1 MALRWLT
8 PFILVCVVDSTGH
21 RRGTAPLHSTPFSH
35 HEAAVGERAYNGKG
49 FGVKHVREKVVD
61 VSVCLPQASTA
72 KVSHKMDSSEYEMVR
87 NMTLLFFFEKL
98 LDKGGPRTLHDL
110 SCQFGA
116 KGFTKEMRQI
126 AGGSQSGLKK
136 FLTQYPSLFTVDGDH
151 VHVNAFN
158 STPSNASQGDSS
170 KRDYA
175 KEAVDYFVN
184 KLLQYGA
191 GTEVPIKSLL
201 GHRSQASPEV
211 RHISGQHV
219 KEFHDFLCRY
229 PEAFMVREDTVML
242 RQWEGREPQPFHELE
257 EVKLDPKIL
266 ERLYMFFAKAVQS
279 KGPQLVDQLFQAA
292 VSALPEDSYHHIFQT
307 SQDLSTVLKMRSDT
321 FHVQSNLV
329 TLVNPNVKIEYDC
342 EDYCNDKQNQANNN
356 TNSGNNL
363 NNNQLGTGSLVP
375 LVPLAPPPTTN
386 VQNQSL
392 KQRVNSL
399 VMRTLADNSEKDRN
413 IVTTSLSPST
423 ATTAPPAPTTQNV
436 EAYKTKVL
444 QSTRVILNLKES
456 LQVIDDIFSR
466 VKPGGPTVAV
476 SMDCEGIN
484 LGTRGQL
491 TSIQLGLMT
500 GQAFIF
506 DLVTCPSLVT
516 AGGLQRLLESED
528 VVKVIHDCRGDS
540 VNLFNQFGITLMN
553 VFDTQAGHAILQL
566 MTTGKPVYKVKNVS
580 LNNLCADYGA
590 PLNPLKDQL
599 KNVYRRDQRYWARRP
614 FTRDMMLYSAA
625 DVLSLVP
632 HVYTAMMS
640 RITPEYATLLA
651 ELCDEQVYTLI
662 RPAEVKQR
670 KKVRKLNCEISDLK
684 SRLAQAKLSKNIVLS
699 NREIRLLRY
708 LDLTEEEKEK
718 LRGSYKVA
726 RKLDKLEGRTQDRDS
741 KSDDDD
747 DDDDDNDDCYNGG
760 PESNEFNSL
769 ESNQNASGK
778 TTPSDHSLSGGIS
791 SPHGTTSQPTSLTE
805 SMQQVD
811 EVLSDGR
818 MDRLEKIERLEA
830 ILSAATSNTSLSP
843 IPPTI
848 SERCCNC
855 KCHERSYSSAN
866 ATSPP
871 HVVVGSIDTVSSRAS
886 SNSTGSLNEA
896 ACQTLSTGDIVITT
910 IYFTQEEKEKEKTLT
925 ASPKK

>member
-1 MALRWLT
+1 
-8 PFILVCVVDSTGH
+8 
-21 RRGTAPLHSTPFSH
+21 
-35 HEAAVGERAYNGKG
+35 
-49 FGVKHVREKVVD
+49 
-61 VSVCLPQASTA
+61 
-72 KVSHKMDSSEYEMVR
+72 MDSSEYELVR

-136 FLTQYPSLFTVDGDH
+136 FLSQYPSLFTVDGDH

-158 STPSNASQGDSS
+158 STPSDSVDGDRS

-229 PEAFMVREDTVML
+229 PEAFIVKEDTVML
-242 RQWEGREPQPFHELE
+242 KQWEGREPQPFHELE
-257 EVKLDPKIL
+257 EVKIDSKTLD
-266 ERLYMFFAKAVQS
+266 RLYEFFAKAIY
-279 KGPQLVDQLFQAA
+279 KNGPQLVEQLFQA
-292 VSALPEDSYHHIFQT
+292 SLTSLPEDLYHNIFHT
-307 SQDLSTVLKMRSDT
+307 AQDLSTVLKMRSDM

-329 TLVNPNVKIEYDC
+329 TLVNPNIKFEETN
-342 EDYCNDKQNQANNN
+342 EDQNQANNN
-356 TNSGNNL
+356 TNSGNNV
-363 NNNQLGTGSLVP
+363 NNNQLGTGGLVP
-375 LVPLAPPPTTN
+375 LVPLSPPPSSN

-392 KQRVNSL
+392 KQRVNNL
-399 VMRTLADNSEKDRN
+399 VLKTLADNSEKDRS
-413 IVTTSLSPST
+413 IVST
-423 ATTAPPAPTTQNV
+423 ALPSPVPTNSPATQTAQNV
-436 EAYKTKVL
+436 EAYKKKVHE
-444 QSTRVILNLKES
+444 STRVIVTVKES
-456 LQVIDDIFSR
+456 LQVIDDIFLR
-466 VKPGGPTVAV
+466 VKPGAPPVAV

-506 DLVTCPSLVT
+506 DLFTCPSLVDN
-516 AGGLQRLLESED
+516 GGLKRLLESED
-528 VVKVIHDCRGDS
+528 IVKVIHDCRGDS
-540 VNLFNQFGITLMN
+540 VNLFNQFGITLTN

-599 KNVYRRDQRYWARRP
+599 KNVYRRDQRYWAKRP

-632 HVYTAMMS
+632 HVYNAMIS
-640 RITPEYATLLA
+640 RITPEYAQLLA

-662 RPAEVKQR
+662 RPTEVKQR
-670 KKVRKLNCEISDLK
+670 KKVRKLNCEIADLK
-684 SRLAQAKLSKNIVLS
+684 SRLAQANSKNSKNIVLS

-708 LDLTEEEKEK
+708 LELTEEEKEK

-726 RKLDKLEGRTQDRDS
+726 RKLDKLDGRNQDRDS

-747 DDDDDNDDCYNGG
+747 DDDDDDDNDCYNGG
-760 PESNEFNSL
+760 PESNDFNSL
-769 ESNQNASGK
+769 DSNQNASGK
-778 TTPSDHSLSGGIS
+778 TTPSDQSLSGGVS
-791 SPHGTTSQPTSLTE
+791 SPPALTSQPPSLTE
-805 SMQQVD
+805 TMQQVN
-811 EVLSDGR
+811 EIISDGQI
-818 MDRLEKIERLEA
+818 DRLLKIERLEA
-830 ILSAATSNTSLSP
+830 VLSAATPDTSFPNS
-843 IPPTI
+843 
-848 SERCCNC
+848 SSASDKCCSC
-855 KCHERSYSSAN
+855 KCHERVQSRASGNSISPARSFGSSHDM
-866 ATSPP
+866 TS
-871 HVVVGSIDTVSSRAS
+871 VRAS
-886 SNSTGSLNEA
+886 SNNIGNTVDA
-896 ACQTLSTGDIVITT
+896 ACQTQCTGDIVMTNV
-910 IYFTQEEKEKEKTLT
+910 FFASEEKDKMLIATPRK
-925 ASPKK
+925 

>member
-1 MALRWLT
+1 
-8 PFILVCVVDSTGH
+8 
-21 RRGTAPLHSTPFSH
+21 
-35 HEAAVGERAYNGKG
+35 
-49 FGVKHVREKVVD
+49 
-61 VSVCLPQASTA
+61 
-72 KVSHKMDSSEYEMVR
+72 MDSSEYELVR

-136 FLTQYPSLFTVDGDH
+136 FLSQYPSLFTVDGDH

-158 STPSNASQGDSS
+158 STPSDSVDGDRS

-229 PEAFMVREDTVML
+229 PEAFIVKEDTVML
-242 RQWEGREPQPFHELE
+242 KQWEGREPQPFHELE
-257 EVKLDPKIL
+257 EVKIDSKTLD
-266 ERLYMFFAKAVQS
+266 RLYEFFAKAIY
-279 KGPQLVDQLFQAA
+279 KNGPQLVEQLFQA
-292 VSALPEDSYHHIFQT
+292 SLTSLPEDLYHNIFHT
-307 SQDLSTVLKMRSDT
+307 AQDLSTVLKMRSDM

-329 TLVNPNVKIEYDC
+329 TLVNPNIKFEETN
-342 EDYCNDKQNQANNN
+342 EDQNQANNN
-356 TNSGNNL
+356 TNSGNNV
-363 NNNQLGTGSLVP
+363 NNNQLGTGGLVP
-375 LVPLAPPPTTN
+375 LVPLSPPPSSN

-392 KQRVNSL
+392 KQRVNNL
-399 VMRTLADNSEKDRN
+399 VLKTLADNSEKDRS
-413 IVTTSLSPST
+413 IVST
-423 ATTAPPAPTTQNV
+423 ALPSPVPTNSPATQTAQNV
-436 EAYKTKVL
+436 EAYKKKVHE
-444 QSTRVILNLKES
+444 STRVIVTVKES
-456 LQVIDDIFSR
+456 LQVIDDIFLR
-466 VKPGGPTVAV
+466 VKPGAPPVAV

-506 DLVTCPSLVT
+506 DLFTCPSLVDN
-516 AGGLQRLLESED
+516 GGLKRLLESED
-528 VVKVIHDCRGDS
+528 IVKVIHDCRGDS
-540 VNLFNQFGITLMN
+540 VNLFNQFGITLTN

-599 KNVYRRDQRYWARRP
+599 KNVYRRDQRYWAKRP

-632 HVYTAMMS
+632 HVYNAMIS
-640 RITPEYATLLA
+640 RITPEYAQLLA

-662 RPAEVKQR
+662 RPTEVKQR
-670 KKVRKLNCEISDLK
+670 KKVRKLNCEIADLK
-684 SRLAQAKLSKNIVLS
+684 SRLAQANSKNSKNIVLS

-708 LDLTEEEKEK
+708 LELTEEEKEK

-726 RKLDKLEGRTQDRDS
+726 RKLDKLDGRNQDRDS

-747 DDDDDNDDCYNGG
+747 DDDDDDDNDCYNGG
-760 PESNEFNSL
+760 PESNDFNSL
-769 ESNQNASGK
+769 DSNQNASGK
-778 TTPSDHSLSGGIS
+778 TTPSDQSLSGGVS
-791 SPHGTTSQPTSLTE
+791 SPPALTSQPPSLTE
-805 SMQQVD
+805 TMQQVN
-811 EVLSDGR
+811 EIISDGQI
-818 MDRLEKIERLEA
+818 DRLLKIERLEA
-830 ILSAATSNTSLSP
+830 VLSAATPDTSFPNS
-843 IPPTI
+843 
-848 SERCCNC
+848 SSASDKCCSC
-855 KCHERSYSSAN
+855 KCHERVQSRASGNSVSPARSFGSPHDM
-866 ATSPP
+866 TS
-871 HVVVGSIDTVSSRAS
+871 VRAS
-886 SNSTGSLNEA
+886 SNNIGNTVDA
-896 ACQTLSTGDIVITT
+896 ACQTQCTGDIVMTNV
-910 IYFTQEEKEKEKTLT
+910 FFASEEKDKMLIATPRK
-925 ASPKK
+925 

>member
-1 MALRWLT
+1 
-8 PFILVCVVDSTGH
+8 
-21 RRGTAPLHSTPFSH
+21 
-35 HEAAVGERAYNGKG
+35 
-49 FGVKHVREKVVD
+49 
-61 VSVCLPQASTA
+61 
-72 KVSHKMDSSEYEMVR
+72 MVR
-87 NMTLLFFFEKL
+87 NLTLLFFFEKL

-136 FLTQYPSLFTVDGDH
+136 FLTQHPSLFLVEGDH
-151 VHVNAFN
+151 VHVNTFS
-158 STPSNASQGDSS
+158 STPSTSVNGDSS

-211 RHISGQHV
+211 RHISGQHL

-229 PEAFMVREDTVML
+229 PEAFIVREDSVML
-242 RQWEGREPQPFHELE
+242 KQWEGREPQPFHEIE
-257 EVKLDPKIL
+257 EVKLDPKVL
-266 ERLYMFFAKAVQS
+266 DRLYEFFAKSIQS
-279 KGPQLVDQLFQAA
+279 QGPQLVDHLYQSA
-292 VSALPEDSYHHIFQT
+292 VSVLPEDSYHHIFNNP
-307 SQDLSTVLKMRSDT
+307 QDLSTVLKMRSDM

-329 TLVNPNVKIEYDC
+329 TLVNPHIKVEPKDEEHHTD
-342 EDYCNDKQNQANNN
+342 DQNQANNN
-356 TNSGNNL
+356 TNSGNNV
-363 NNNQLGTGSLVP
+363 NNNQMGTGNLVP
-375 LVPLAPPPTTN
+375 LLPLSPPPTAN

-399 VMRTLADNSEKDRN
+399 VMKTLADNSEKDRN
-413 IVTTSLSPST
+413 IVVPPAPTSATSNPST
-423 ATTAPPAPTTQNV
+423 AQTTQNV

-444 QSTRVILNLKES
+444 QSTRVILSVKES

-500 GQAFIF
+500 GHAFIF
-506 DLVTCPSLVT
+506 DLVTCPSLIT

-540 VNLFNQFGITLMN
+540 INLFNQFGITLAN

-632 HVYTAMMS
+632 HVYNAMVS
-640 RITPEYATLLA
+640 RITEEYGPLLA
-651 ELCDEQVYTLI
+651 ELCDEQIYTMI
-662 RPAEVKQR
+662 RPTEVKQR
-670 KKVRKLNCEISDLK
+670 KKVRKLNCEIADLK

-726 RKLDKLEGRTQDRDS
+726 RKLDKLEGRNQDRDS
-741 KSDDDD
+741 KSDDDE

-760 PESNEFNSL
+760 PESNDFNSL
-769 ESNQNASGK
+769 DSNQNASGK
-778 TTPSDHSLSGGIS
+778 TTPSDRSLSGGIS
-791 SPHGTTSQPTSLTE
+791 SPPASTSQPPSLTE

-811 EVLSDGR
+811 EILADGQ
-818 MDRLEKIERLEA
+818 MDKFVKIERLEA
-830 ILSAATSNTSLSP
+830 ILSAVTSSTSLSP
-843 IPPTI
+843 TPPT
-848 SERCCNC
+848 SSDRCCGC
-855 KCHERSYSSAN
+855 KCHEKSRSSGQSSSDCGIMLSAE
-866 ATSPP
+866 T
-871 HVVVGSIDTVSSRAS
+871 AS
-886 SNSTGSLNEA
+886 SKTTVNCSGSAHDA

-910 IYFTQEEKEKEKTLT
+910 IYFTQEEKDREKTLT

>member
-1 MALRWLT
+1 
-8 PFILVCVVDSTGH
+8 
-21 RRGTAPLHSTPFSH
+21 
-35 HEAAVGERAYNGKG
+35 
-49 FGVKHVREKVVD
+49 
-61 VSVCLPQASTA
+61 
-72 KVSHKMDSSEYEMVR
+72 MVR

-158 STPSNASQGDSS
+158 SAPSNSEDGDSS

-184 KLLQYGA
+184 KLLQYGV

-229 PEAFMVREDTVML
+229 PEAFIVKEDTVML
-242 RQWEGREPQPFHELE
+242 KQWEGREPQPFHELE
-257 EVKLDPKIL
+257 EPHVDQKVID
-266 ERLYMFFAKAVQS
+266 RLYLFFAKAIEN
-279 KGPQLVDQLFQAA
+279 KGPQLVDQLFQNA
-292 VSALPEDSYHHIFQT
+292 VRALPEESYHHIFQT
-307 SQDLSTVLKMRSDT
+307 SQDLATVLKMRSDM

-329 TLVNPNVKIEYDC
+329 TLVNPKIKTDSSIEAHQT
-342 EDYCNDKQNQANNN
+342 EEQNQANNN
-356 TNSGNNL
+356 TNCGNNV
-363 NNNQLGTGSLVP
+363 NNNQGGTGSLVP
-375 LVPLAPPPTTN
+375 LSPLLPPPPSTN

-392 KQRVNSL
+392 KQRVNSI
-399 VMRTLADNSEKDRN
+399 VMKTLADNSEKDRN
-413 IVTTSLSPST
+413 IVTASLPPTIATSTASPS
-423 ATTAPPAPTTQNV
+423 PTLSAQSV

-444 QSTRVILNLKES
+444 QSTRVITNVKES

-484 LGTRGQL
+484 LGTKGQL

-500 GQAFIF
+500 GHAFIF
-506 DLVTCPSLVT
+506 DLVTCPSLVDS
-516 AGGLQRLLESED
+516 GGLQRLLQSQD

-540 VNLFNQFGITLMN
+540 VNLYNQFQITLTN

-580 LNNLCADYGA
+580 LNNLCADYNA

-632 HVYTAMMS
+632 HVYNAMVS
-640 RITPEYATLLA
+640 RITPEYEELLA

-662 RPAEVKQR
+662 RPTEVKQR
-670 KKVRKLNCEISDLK
+670 KKVRKLNCEIADLK

-708 LDLTEEEKEK
+708 LDLTEEEKDK

-726 RKLDKLEGRTQDRDS
+726 RKLDKLEGRNQDRDS

-760 PESNEFNSL
+760 QESNDFNSL
-769 ESNQNASGK
+769 DSNQNASGK

-791 SPHGTTSQPTSLTE
+791 SPPVTSQPPSLTL
-805 SMQQVD
+805 QQVD
-811 EVLSDGR
+811 EILSGR
-818 MDRLEKIERLEA
+818 KDRLEEIEKSLE
-830 ILSAATSNTSLSP
+830 ILSVATSLSP
-843 IPPTI
+843 TPPQP
-848 SERCCNC
+848 SDRCCNC
-855 KCHERSYSSAN
+855 KCHAKN
-866 ATSPP
+866 NIA
-871 HVVVGSIDTVSSRAS
+871 GNLNISSRVEFGPIGTISIKPSPSPA
-886 SNSTGSLNEA
+886 GSACDA
-896 ACQTLSTGDIVITT
+896 ACQTMSTGDVVITHM
-910 IYFTQEEKEKEKTLT
+910 YFDEEEQEKETSLSV
-925 ASPKK
+925 SPKKLPNTYKQ